1 MRRLL
6 TVLPVAVIL
15 VMGLGACSN
24 LKVNTDCLSNSWIQI
39 SPAGSYEDVI
49 PFWNF
54 TKDGYLYIQEGG
66 YGKGS
71 CIPAVYFYNV
81 HGRIL
86 ELLPPEVSSAY
97 YPWDKPFKFKI
108 LECTEEILQL
118 QLLSIPD
125 GISSAG
131 LSPATEI
138 VKLERHHYL
147 L

>member
-1 MRRLL
+1 MRCQSYKNCRRYARIAYLWY
-6 TVLPVAVIL
+6 L
-15 VMGLGACSN
+15 VGKRLGACSN

-71 CIPAVYFYNV
+71 CIP
-81 HGRIL
+81 
-86 ELLPPEVSSAY
+86 
-97 YPWDKPFKFKI
+97 
-108 LECTEEILQL
+108 
-118 QLLSIPD
+118 D